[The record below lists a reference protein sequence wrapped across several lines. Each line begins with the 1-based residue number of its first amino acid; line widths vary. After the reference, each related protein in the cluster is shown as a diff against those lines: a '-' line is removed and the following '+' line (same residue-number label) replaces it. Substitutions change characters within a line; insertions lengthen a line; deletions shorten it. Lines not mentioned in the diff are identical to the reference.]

1 MISRMRTLLGA
12 LGILL
17 SVGATARATE
27 LKPDTAAAFDRY
39 VHAMEARMDEDL
51 QQDHFLVIDG
61 LADARR
67 TEAYAQLK
75 GGQVYVE
82 AITAREGD
90 KPIKVPSGLIHHWAG
105 VIFIPKATYN
115 DVTEVL
121 RDYDCHEDTYK
132 PQIRKS
138 KLIERNGDESKVYFQ
153 FFNHSIVT
161 VILNANF
168 DVRDTQFGSGRFQTV
183 TRSTR
188 IAEVEN
194 ADSANEHEKTVG
206 NDHGYMWRLYTYW
219 RIEEKD
225 GGVYVQNES
234 VSLSRT
240 VPALLAFVV
249 NPLVKSIPRN
259 VLIHLL
265 TDTRNA
271 VEKAEAQPSGPVTEP
286 PKNVGARV
294 GAESSGSADAY
305 LRAVRSVASVKRRQ
319 GYFGDGVIGRLG
331 RLAAGMASRPFA
343 DDEFLQDVGDR
354 GGADTDER
362 VFEGESHTVAVFGRV
377 IDVRDSAGGEAA
389 DEAGII

>member
-1 MISRMRTLLGA
+1 MRTILVALCSLVGLGGSA
-12 LGILL
+12 
-17 SVGATARATE
+17 VRATE

-39 VHAMEARMDEDL
+39 VRAMEARMDEDAGRD
-51 QQDHFLVIDG
+51 QFLVVDR
-61 LADARR
+61 LPDARR
-67 TEAYAQLK
+67 TEAYEQLK
-75 GGQVYVE
+75 NGQVYIE
-82 AITAREGD
+82 AITVREGD

-105 VIFIPKATYN
+105 VIFIPNATFSE
-115 DVTEVL
+115 VTAVL

-138 KLIERNGDESKVYFQ
+138 KLIERNGDESKIYFQ

-161 VILNANF
+161 VILNADF

-183 TRSTR
+183 SRSTR

-194 ADSANEHEKTVG
+194 ADSPNEHEKPVG

-234 VSLSRT
+234 VSLTRG

-271 VEKAEAQPSGPVTEP
+271 VEKAEAKPAVPATEP
-286 PKNVGARV
+286 PKNDRTGV
-294 GAESSGSADAY
+294 GSAENIRLDEY
-305 LRAVRSVASVKRRQ
+305 LVLDLCDQSPGWSGKSDILLTVSPGLEAW
-319 GYFGDGVIGRLG
+319 
-331 RLAAGMASRPFA
+331 RPGW
-343 DDEFLQDVGDR
+343 L
-354 GGADTDER
+354 
-362 VFEGESHTVAVFGRV
+362 
-377 IDVRDSAGGEAA
+377 
-389 DEAGII
+389 

>member
-1 MISRMRTLLGA
+1 MRTLLVA
-12 LGILL
+12 LCILVDL
-17 SVGATARATE
+17 GGLVTRAAE

-39 VHAMEARMDEDL
+39 VRAMEVRMDEDTGRD
-51 QQDHFLVIDG
+51 QFLVVDR
-61 LADARR
+61 LPDARR

-75 GGQVYVE
+75 NGQVYIE
-82 AITAREGD
+82 AMSAREGD
-90 KPIKVPSGLIHHWAG
+90 RPIKVPSGLIHHWAG
-105 VIFIPKATYN
+105 VIFIPKATFSE
-115 DVTEVL
+115 VTEVL
-121 RDYDCHEDTYK
+121 RDYDCHEETYK

-138 KLIERNGDESKVYFQ
+138 KLIERNGDESKIYFQ

-168 DVRDTQFGSGRFQTV
+168 DVRDTRFGSGRFQTV
-183 TRSTR
+183 SRSTR

-194 ADSANEHEKTVG
+194 PDSPNEHEKTVG

-240 VPALLAFVV
+240 VPVLLAFVV

-271 VEKAEAQPSGPVTEP
+271 VEKAEAKPTAPTTELA
-286 PKNVGARV
+286 KKDGM
-294 GAESSGSADAY
+294 GTGSAEMFGSTDTFY
-305 LRAVRSVASVKRRQ
+305 LDVRDSVADVGRRE
-319 GYFGDGVIGRLG
+319 GDFADGVIRLRG
-331 RLAAGMASRPFA
+331 LATWTALRPFA
-343 DDEFLQDVGDR
+343 DNEFLQEIGDR
-354 GGADTDER
+354 GCAYTDQC
-362 VFEGESHTVAVFGRV
+362 VFKRESYPIAVPGRV
-377 IDVRDSAGGEAA
+377 ID
-389 DEAGII
+389 I

>member
-1 MISRMRTLLGA
+1 MIFRTPRMLG
-12 LGILL
+12 LMGVLL
-17 SVGATARATE
+17 SVGGMAARATE

-39 VHAMEARMDEDL
+39 VHAMEARMEEDL
-51 QQDHFLVIDG
+51 GRDQFLVVDR
-61 LADARR
+61 LPDARR
-67 TEAYAQLK
+67 TEAYEQLK
-75 GGQVYVE
+75 NGQVYIE
-82 AITAREGD
+82 AMSAREGNR
-90 KPIKVPSGLIHHWAG
+90 PIKAPMGLIHHWAG
-105 VIFIPKATYN
+105 VIFIPRATY
-115 DVTEVL
+115 DEVTEVM

-168 DVRDTQFGSGRFQTV
+168 DVRDTRFGSGRFQTV

-194 ADSANEHEKTVG
+194 ADSPNEHEKTVG
-206 NDHGYMWRLYTYW
+206 NDHGYMWRLFSYW

-234 VSLSRT
+234 VSLTRT
-240 VPALLAFVV
+240 VPALLAFIV

-271 VEKAEAQPSGPVTEP
+271 VEKTEAKPSAHGNEP
-286 PKNVGARV
+286 RRNDRTAVSSAKIYSSVDAFRGAIAVSPRR
-294 GAESSGSADAY
+294 GSA
-305 LRAVRSVASVKRRQ
+305 
-319 GYFGDGVIGRLG
+319 G
-331 RLAAGMASRPFA
+331 AAFC
-343 DDEFLQDVGDR
+343 
-354 GGADTDER
+354 
-362 VFEGESHTVAVFGRV
+362 
-377 IDVRDSAGGEAA
+377 
-389 DEAGII
+389 

>member
-1 MISRMRTLLGA
+1 MRTILVA
-12 LGILL
+12 LCILVDL
-17 SVGATARATE
+17 SGMAARATE

-39 VHAMEARMDEDL
+39 VRAMEVRMDEDTGRD
-51 QQDHFLVIDG
+51 QFLVVDR
-61 LADARR
+61 LAEPRR

-75 GGQVYVE
+75 NGQVYIE
-82 AITAREGD
+82 AMSAREGD
-90 KPIKVPSGLIHHWAG
+90 RPIKVPSGLIHHWAG
-105 VIFIPKATYN
+105 VIFIPKATFSE
-115 DVTEVL
+115 VTEVL

-138 KLIERNGDESKVYFQ
+138 KLIERNGDESKIYFQ

-183 TRSTR
+183 SRSTR

-194 ADSANEHEKTVG
+194 ADSPNAHEKTVG

-271 VEKAEAQPSGPVTEP
+271 VEKAEAKPSAIAADAS
-286 PKNVGARV
+286 KNGEIRV
-294 GAESSGSADAY
+294 GSAKKSDSADTFY
-305 LRAVRSVASVKRRQ
+305 LDVRGSVAGVGRRKRD
-319 GYFGDGVIGRLG
+319 FADGVIGRLR
-331 RLAAGMASRPFA
+331 RLAAGAALGPFA
-343 DDEFLQDVGDR
+343 DNEFLKEIRDR
-354 GGADTDER
+354 RCAYTDQC
-362 VFEGESHTVAVFGRV
+362 VFKSESHSIAVPGRV
-377 IDVRDSAGGEAA
+377 VDI
-389 DEAGII
+389 

>member
-1 MISRMRTLLGA
+1 MRTILVALCILADLGGMA
-12 LGILL
+12 
-17 SVGATARATE
+17 ARATE

-39 VHAMEARMDEDL
+39 VHAMEARMDEDAGRD
-51 QQDHFLVIDG
+51 QFLVVDR
-61 LADARR
+61 LTEPRR
-67 TEAYAQLK
+67 TEAYEQLK
-75 GGQVYVE
+75 NGQVYIE
-82 AITAREGD
+82 AMSAREGD
-90 KPIKVPSGLIHHWAG
+90 RPIKASSGLIHHWAG
-105 VIFIPKATYN
+105 VIFIPKATFS
-115 DVTEVL
+115 DVTAVL
-121 RDYDCHEDTYK
+121 RDYDCHEETYK

-138 KLIERNGDESKVYFQ
+138 KLIERNGDESKIYFQ

-168 DVRDTQFGSGRFQTV
+168 DVRDTQFGPRRFQTV
-183 TRSTR
+183 SRSTR

-194 ADSANEHEKTVG
+194 ADSPNEHEKPVG

-271 VEKAEAQPSGPVTEP
+271 VEKGEARPPAAAAEPL
-286 PKNVGARV
+286 KNERTGI
-294 GAESSGSADAY
+294 GGSEISDSADTFYGVFAVSRRREVA
-305 LRAVRSVASVKRRQ
+305 RAIVC
-319 GYFGDGVIGRLG
+319 
-331 RLAAGMASRPFA
+331 
-343 DDEFLQDVGDR
+343 
-354 GGADTDER
+354 
-362 VFEGESHTVAVFGRV
+362 
-377 IDVRDSAGGEAA
+377 
-389 DEAGII
+389 

>member
-1 MISRMRTLLGA
+1 MRTVLVALCILVYLG
-12 LGILL
+12 GRD
-17 SVGATARATE
+17 VRATE

-39 VHAMEARMDEDL
+39 VHAMEVRMDEDTGRD
-51 QQDHFLVIDG
+51 QFLVVDR
-61 LADARR
+61 LPDARR
-67 TEAYAQLK
+67 TEAYEQLK
-75 GGQVYVE
+75 NGQVYIE
-82 AITAREGD
+82 AMSAREGD
-90 KPIKVPSGLIHHWAG
+90 RPIKAPSGLIHHWAG
-105 VIFIPKATYN
+105 VIFIPKATF
-115 DVTEVL
+115 DEVEAVM

-138 KLIERNGDESKVYFQ
+138 KLIERNGEESKIYFQ
-153 FFNHSIVT
+153 FFNRSIVT

-168 DVRDTQFGSGRFQTV
+168 DVRDTQFGPGRFQTV
-183 TRSTR
+183 SRSTR

-194 ADSANEHEKTVG
+194 ADSTNEHEKTVG

-271 VEKAEAQPSGPVTEP
+271 VEKAEAQPAAPVAAT
-286 PKNVGARV
+286 PKSDGA
-294 GAESSGSADAY
+294 GISIAEYPKPADLY
-305 LRAVRSVASVKRRQ
+305 YGTRAVSRQ
-319 GYFGDGVIGRLG
+319 CG
-331 RLAAGMASRPFA
+331 LAPMIAC
-343 DDEFLQDVGDR
+343 
-354 GGADTDER
+354 
-362 VFEGESHTVAVFGRV
+362 
-377 IDVRDSAGGEAA
+377 
-389 DEAGII
+389 

>member
-1 MISRMRTLLGA
+1 MRPILVALCILVDLGGMA
-12 LGILL
+12 
-17 SVGATARATE
+17 ARATE

-39 VHAMEARMDEDL
+39 VRAMEARMDEEVRLD
-51 QQDHFLVIDG
+51 QFLVVDR
-61 LADARR
+61 LPDARR
-67 TEAYAQLK
+67 TEAYEQLK
-75 GGQVYVE
+75 NGQVYIE
-82 AITAREGD
+82 AMSAREGD
-90 KPIKVPSGLIHHWAG
+90 RPIKAPSGLIHHWAG
-105 VIFIPKATYN
+105 VIFIPNATFN
-115 DVTEVL
+115 EVTAVL

-138 KLIERNGDESKVYFQ
+138 QLLERNGDESKIYFQ

-168 DVRDTQFGSGRFQTV
+168 DERDTQFGSGRFQTV
-183 TRSTR
+183 SRSTR

-194 ADSANEHEKTVG
+194 PDSPNAHEKTVG

-249 NPLVKSIPRN
+249 NPLGNTIPRN

-271 VEKAEAQPSGPVTEP
+271 VEKAEAQPAAPVAAT
-286 PKNVGARV
+286 PK
-294 GAESSGSADAY
+294 S
-305 LRAVRSVASVKRRQ
+305 
-319 GYFGDGVIGRLG
+319 DG
-331 RLAAGMASRPFA
+331 
-343 DDEFLQDVGDR
+343 
-354 GGADTDER
+354 
-362 VFEGESHTVAVFGRV
+362 
-377 IDVRDSAGGEAA
+377 
-389 DEAGII
+389 AGISIAEY

>member
-1 MISRMRTLLGA
+1 MRGLLIA
-12 LGILL
+12 LCILVDL
-17 SVGATARATE
+17 GGVAARATE
-27 LKPDTAAAFDRY
+27 LNPDTAAAFDRY
-39 VHAMEARMDEDL
+39 VRAMEARMDEDTGRD
-51 QQDHFLVIDG
+51 QFLVVDR
-61 LADARR
+61 LPDARR
-67 TEAYAQLK
+67 TEAYQQLK
-75 GGQVYVE
+75 NGQVYIE
-82 AITAREGD
+82 AMSAREGD
-90 KPIKVPSGLIHHWAG
+90 HPIKAPSGLIHHWAG
-105 VIFIPKATYN
+105 VIFIPKATFE
-115 DVTEVL
+115 EVEAVM

-168 DVRDTQFGSGRFQTV
+168 DVRDTRFGSGRFQTV

-194 ADSANEHEKTVG
+194 VDSPNEHEKPVG

-234 VSLSRT
+234 VSLTRT
-240 VPALLAFVV
+240 VPALLAFIV

-271 VEKAEAQPSGPVTEP
+271 VERAEAVPVTEP
-286 PKNVGARV
+286 AKSDGTGVGSVQKSGLADCWYGGYWAQSPAWIGAPGILMAAGSSGLGAR
-294 GAESSGSADAY
+294 
-305 LRAVRSVASVKRRQ
+305 RP
-319 GYFGDGVIGRLG
+319 GRL
-331 RLAAGMASRPFA
+331 
-343 DDEFLQDVGDR
+343 
-354 GGADTDER
+354 
-362 VFEGESHTVAVFGRV
+362 
-377 IDVRDSAGGEAA
+377 
-389 DEAGII
+389 

>member
-1 MISRMRTLLGA
+1 MISRMRGVLGA

-17 SVGATARATE
+17 SVGALVARATE

-51 QQDHFLVIDG
+51 RQDHFLIIDR
-61 LADARR
+61 LADERR
-67 TEAYAQLK
+67 TETYAQLK
-75 GGQVYVE
+75 NGQVYVE
-82 AITAREGD
+82 AVTAREGD
-90 KPIKVPSGLIHHWAG
+90 RPIKVPSGLIHHWAG
-105 VIFIPKATYN
+105 VIFIPKATYD
-115 DVTEVL
+115 DVTAVL
-121 RDYDCHEDTYK
+121 LDYDCHEDTYK

-271 VEKAEAQPSGPVTEP
+271 VEKAEVQSPGPVTEP
-286 PKNVGARV
+286 LKNGGAGV
-294 GAESSGSADAY
+294 GAESSGSADFY
-305 LRAVRSVASVKRRQ
+305 LRAVQLVASVNWSQ
-319 GYFGDGVIGRLG
+319 GYFADGVIGRLG
-331 RLAAGMASRPFA
+331 RLAAGMALRPFA
-343 DDEFLQDVGDR
+343 DDEFLQEIGD
-354 GGADTDER
+354 GGCAYTNQR
-362 VFEGESHTVAVFGRV
+362 VFKGESNSIAVSGCV
-377 IDVRDSAGGEAA
+377 VNI
-389 DEAGII
+389 

>member
-1 MISRMRTLLGA
+1 MR
-12 LGILL
+12 GILIAL
-17 SVGATARATE
+17 CILVDLGGVAARATE

-39 VHAMEARMDEDL
+39 VRAMEARMDEDTGRD
-51 QQDHFLVIDG
+51 QFLVVDR
-61 LADARR
+61 LPDARR
-67 TEAYAQLK
+67 TEAYEQLK
-75 GGQVYVE
+75 NGQVYIE
-82 AITAREGD
+82 AMSAREGD
-90 KPIKVPSGLIHHWAG
+90 RPIKAPSGLIHHWAG
-105 VIFIPKATYN
+105 VIFIPKATFE
-115 DVTEVL
+115 EVEAVM

-168 DVRDTQFGSGRFQTV
+168 DVRDTRFGSGRFQTV

-194 ADSANEHEKTVG
+194 VDSPNEHEKPVG
-206 NDHGYMWRLYTYW
+206 NDHGYMWRLFSYW

-234 VSLSRT
+234 VSLTRT
-240 VPALLAFVV
+240 VPALLAFIV

-271 VEKAEAQPSGPVTEP
+271 VERAEAVPVTEP
-286 PKNVGARV
+286 AKTSGTGLGNTQKSGWADCPYEGYCAQSPAWIGAPGILLAGSSGLGAR
-294 GAESSGSADAY
+294 
-305 LRAVRSVASVKRRQ
+305 RP
-319 GYFGDGVIGRLG
+319 GRL
-331 RLAAGMASRPFA
+331 
-343 DDEFLQDVGDR
+343 
-354 GGADTDER
+354 
-362 VFEGESHTVAVFGRV
+362 
-377 IDVRDSAGGEAA
+377 
-389 DEAGII
+389 

>member
-1 MISRMRTLLGA
+1 MRTIVGV

-17 SVGATARATE
+17 SVGGMAARATE
-27 LKPDTAAAFDRY
+27 LKPDTTAAFDRY
-39 VHAMEARMDEDL
+39 VRAMEARMDEDTARD
-51 QQDHFLVIDG
+51 QFLVVDR
-61 LADARR
+61 LPDARR
-67 TEAYAQLK
+67 RGAYEQLK
-75 GGQVYVE
+75 NGQVYIE
-82 AITAREGD
+82 AMSAREGD
-90 KPIKVPSGLIHHWAG
+90 RPIKAPSGLIHHWAG
-105 VIFIPKATYN
+105 VIFIPKATF
-115 DVTEVL
+115 DEVEAVM

-194 ADSANEHEKTVG
+194 VDSPNEHERPVG
-206 NDHGYMWRLYTYW
+206 NDHGYMWRLFSYW

-234 VSLSRT
+234 VSLTRT
-240 VPALLAFVV
+240 VPALLAFIV

-271 VEKAEAQPSGPVTEP
+271 VERAEAVPVTEP
-286 PKNVGARV
+286 AKTDGTGVGKAQKSAWADCLDGGYCAQSPAWI
-294 GAESSGSADAY
+294 GAPGILLTGSSGLGAW
-305 LRAVRSVASVKRRQ
+305 RP
-319 GYFGDGVIGRLG
+319 GRL
-331 RLAAGMASRPFA
+331 
-343 DDEFLQDVGDR
+343 
-354 GGADTDER
+354 
-362 VFEGESHTVAVFGRV
+362 
-377 IDVRDSAGGEAA
+377 
-389 DEAGII
+389 